1 MSQHTNRNKTTVH
14 LILAAG
20 FFLAGS
26 LPSVAQAPEAIN
38 AEVASS
44 SLNAAPSSAEPSAY
58 GPQVSQGPT
67 QVYPYTIQKT
77 HSYWATHGFDLAA
90 SVNGRYQQTV
100 TDQRPALTNPTEGL
114 GVLVNVR
121 EQVVPWFGLEM
132 NYGYNRYSERFN
144 SAATGAAIGRLQQ
157 DQHEATAGYILHIK
171 APAVQPFITLGGGAI
186 NFRGTKANPQFD
198 NQWRG
203 TYMYEVGFDFVSRKS
218 PHFGVRIQEHGLFYK
233 APDFHVASLR
243 SNGYVHQAMP
253 SAGVFFRF

>member
-1 MSQHTNRNKTTVH
+1 MFQMTNLSSKSIH

-26 LPSVAQAPEAIN
+26 LPVVAQTPEVEN
-38 AEVASS
+38 SEVASS
-44 SLNAAPSSAEPSAY
+44 SLNATQPPANPPSY
-58 GPQVSQGPT
+58 GPQATQGPT
-67 QVYPYTIQKT
+67 QAYSYTIQRT

-100 TDQRPALTNPTEGL
+100 TDQQPALTNPTEGL

-132 NYGYNRYSERFN
+132 NYSYSRYSERFN
-144 SAATGAAIGRLQQ
+144 SAATGLAIGRLQQ

-171 APAVQPFITLGGGAI
+171 APGIQPFVTLGGGAI

-203 TYMYEVGFDFVSRKS
+203 TYMYEVGFDFVSRKQ
-218 PHFGVRIQEHGLFYK
+218 PHFGVRVQEHGLFYK

-243 SNGYVHQAMP
+243 SNGYIHQAMP